1 MGAAPCR
8 CEASKILSQKCTV
21 HPLLHP
27 PGGSNPAPPPQTST
41 LSQLL
46 SATRIPARMRL
57 VLAMCSPGL
66 FEHGHNRF
74 TELAQQLRQS
84 RD

>member
-1 MGAAPCR
+1 MSLRGQQDPLT
-8 CEASKILSQKCTV
+8 KV
-21 HPLLHP
+21 HR
-27 PGGSNPAPPPQTST
+27 APPSQTST

>member
-1 MGAAPCR
+1 MQRHVVARPARSPHKSAPCTPFCTPLGAA
-8 CEASKILSQKCTV
+8 T
-21 HPLLHP
+21 LH
-27 PGGSNPAPPPQTST
+27 PPPQTST

-46 SATRIPARMRL
+46 SATSISARMRL

-66 FEHGHNRF
+66 LEHGHNRF